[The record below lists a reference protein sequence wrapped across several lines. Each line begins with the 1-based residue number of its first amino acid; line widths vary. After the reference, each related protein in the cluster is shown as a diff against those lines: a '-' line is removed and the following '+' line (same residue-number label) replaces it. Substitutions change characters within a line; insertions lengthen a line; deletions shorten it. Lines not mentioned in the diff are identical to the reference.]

1 MTLFGWLKRPKAK
14 ALGYDA
20 AGTGRRLQ
28 TWVPT
33 NDSANAILFQDAA
46 LLRSRSRDM
55 ARKNAYAANGIEA
68 IVANTVGTGIKPQS
82 KAMDADIRKTIQER
96 WLEWTDEA
104 DSAGLTDFYGL
115 QALICRAM
123 VEGGECFVRLRVR
136 RPEDG
141 LSVPLQL
148 QTLEAE
154 HLDASNNKPLA
165 NGNFIRGGIE
175 FNGLGQRVAYHL
187 YREHPGDAALFGTAK
202 ETVRVPAEE
211 VLHIF
216 KLQRPGQI
224 RGEPWLGRVL
234 LKLYELDQYDDAELV
249 RKKTAAMFAG
259 FITKNDPDTPFMGE
273 GNPDDKGAAQAGL
286 EPGTLQ
292 LLEPGEDVK
301 FSEPGDVGGSY
312 EAFFRQQLR
321 MIAVGLGITYEQLTS
336 DLTGVNYSSIRA
348 GLIEFR
354 RRCTMLQHQVL
365 VYQLCRP
372 VWQRWLE
379 LAVLSGAIPIN
390 LGDFQKNRRA
400 YLAAKWI
407 PQGWDWV
414 DPLKDQQ
421 AEQLAVRNG
430 FKSRS
435 EVVSELGYDAEEIDA
450 EIAADNERADS
461 LGLILDSDPRKVAK
475 TGAAQ
480 AGAQGLGGRL
490 EGGEG

>member
-1 MTLFGWLKRPKAK
+1 L
-14 ALGYDA
+14 
-20 AGTGRRLQ
+20 
-28 TWVPT
+28 
-33 NDSANAILFQDAA
+33 
-46 LLRSRSRDM
+46 
-55 ARKNAYAANGIEA
+55 
-68 IVANTVGTGIKPQS
+68 
-82 KAMDADIRKTIQER
+82 

-175 FNGLGQRVAYHL
+175 FNRLGQRVAYHL
-187 YREHPGDAALFGTAK
+187 YREHPGDAMLFGTAR
-202 ETVRVPAEE
+202 EMVRVPAEE

-216 KLQRPGQI
+216 KPQRPGQI

-273 GNPDDKGAAQAGL
+273 GTPDDKGAAQAGL

-379 LAVLSGAIPIN
+379 LAVLAGALPISI
-390 LGDFQKNRRA
+390 GDFQKNRRS

-407 PQGWDWV
+407 PQGW
-414 DPLKDQQ
+414 
-421 AEQLAVRNG
+421 R
-430 FKSRS
+430 SR
-435 EVVSELGYDAEEIDA
+435 E
-450 EIAADNERADS
+450 NDS
-461 LGLILDSDPRKVAK
+461 LNRFLFRSRG
-475 TGAAQ
+475 
-480 AGAQGLGGRL
+480 
-490 EGGEG
+490 

>member
-1 MTLFGWLKRPKAK
+1 MKIFGWLKRPKAK

-33 NDSANAILFQDAA
+33 TDSANAILFQDAA

-68 IVANTVGTGIKPQS
+68 IVANAVGTGIKPQS
-82 KAMDADIRKTIQER
+82 KTDESDLRQQIQAL

-175 FNGLGQRVAYHL
+175 FNRLGQRVAYHL
-187 YREHPGDAALFGTAK
+187 YREHPGDAMLFGTAK
-202 ETVRVPAEE
+202 ETVRVPADE

-216 KLQRPGQI
+216 KPQRPGQI

-273 GNPDDKGAAQAGL
+273 GTPDDKGAAQAGL

-321 MIAVGLGITYEQLTS
+321 MIAVGLPPWMG
-336 DLTGVNYSSIRA
+336 A
-348 GLIEFR
+348 R
-354 RRCTMLQHQVL
+354 RRRRFFSLMLP
-365 VYQLCRP
+365 QL
-372 VWQRWLE
+372 
-379 LAVLSGAIPIN
+379 
-390 LGDFQKNRRA
+390 RRMPKA
-400 YLAAKWI
+400 SSSPATA
-407 PQGWDWV
+407 
-414 DPLKDQQ
+414 
-421 AEQLAVRNG
+421 
-430 FKSRS
+430 S
-435 EVVSELGYDAEEIDA
+435 
-450 EIAADNERADS
+450 S
-461 LGLILDSDPRKVAK
+461 LTTP
-475 TGAAQ
+475 
-480 AGAQGLGGRL
+480 
-490 EGGEG
+490 

>member
-1 MTLFGWLKRPKAK
+1 MTIFGWLKRPKAK

-33 NDSANAILFQDAA
+33 TDSANAILFQDAA

-68 IVANTVGTGIKPQS
+68 IVANAVGTGIKPQS
-82 KAMDADIRKTIQER
+82 KTEEPDLRQQIQAL

-165 NGNFIRGGIE
+165 NDNFIRGGIE
-175 FNGLGQRVAYHL
+175 FNRLGQRVAYHL

-216 KLQRPGQI
+216 KPQRPGQI

-249 RKKTAAMFAG
+249 RKKTAA
-259 FITKNDPDTPFMGE
+259 ISH
-273 GNPDDKGAAQAGL
+273 L
-286 EPGTLQ
+286 
-292 LLEPGEDVK
+292 
-301 FSEPGDVGGSY
+301 
-312 EAFFRQQLR
+312 
-321 MIAVGLGITYEQLTS
+321 
-336 DLTGVNYSSIRA
+336 
-348 GLIEFR
+348 
-354 RRCTMLQHQVL
+354 
-365 VYQLCRP
+365 
-372 VWQRWLE
+372 
-379 LAVLSGAIPIN
+379 
-390 LGDFQKNRRA
+390 
-400 YLAAKWI
+400 
-407 PQGWDWV
+407 
-414 DPLKDQQ
+414 
-421 AEQLAVRNG
+421 
-430 FKSRS
+430 
-435 EVVSELGYDAEEIDA
+435 
-450 EIAADNERADS
+450 
-461 LGLILDSDPRKVAK
+461 
-475 TGAAQ
+475 
-480 AGAQGLGGRL
+480 
-490 EGGEG
+490 

>member
-1 MTLFGWLKRPKAK
+1 MKIFGWLRKPKVK

-33 NDSANAILFQDAA
+33 TDSANAILFQDAA

-68 IVANTVGTGIKPQS
+68 IVANAVGTGIKPQS
-82 KAMDADIRKTIQER
+82 KAMDAEIRKTIQER

-123 VEGGECFVRLRVR
+123 VEGGECFVRTRRRCRQNISCAQRARGVR
-136 RPEDG
+136 RAEDG

-175 FNGLGQRVAYHL
+175 FNRLGQRVAYHL
-187 YREHPGDAALFGTAK
+187 YREHPGDAMLFGTAK

-216 KLQRPGQI
+216 KPQRPGQI

-273 GNPDDKGAAQAGL
+273 GTPDDKGAAQAGL

-354 RRCTMLQHQVL
+354 RPPSALPTKYILRATRAGHDAATPSAGVSTVPARLATLAGTGDIIGCAPHFAQRFPKKSPCLP
-365 VYQLCRP
+365 CR
-372 VWQRWLE
+372 E
-379 LAVLSGAIPIN
+379 M
-390 LGDFQKNRRA
+390 
-400 YLAAKWI
+400 
-407 PQGWDWV
+407 
-414 DPLKDQQ
+414 
-421 AEQLAVRNG
+421 
-430 FKSRS
+430 
-435 EVVSELGYDAEEIDA
+435 
-450 EIAADNERADS
+450 DS
-461 LGLILDSDPRKVAK
+461 PRLGL
-475 TGAAQ
+475 G
-480 AGAQGLGGRL
+480 
-490 EGGEG
+490 